1 VLELYSRVRVTTDR
15 FLDEGVPAGAV
26 GYIIESYDD
35 GNYEVEVSD
44 ESGVTIAQFVASDD
58 DLKLAPL

>member
-1 VLELYSRVRVTTDR
+1 MLELYSRVRVTTDR

-44 ESGVTIAQFVASDD
+44 ENGVTIAQFVASDD